1 MTQKTVNMPKTD
13 QQKKFFTRDHFR
25 IELLVVALA
34 VYCSVFLN
42 GTLWDILLDT
52 QRGLW
57 PTQRWTFF
65 WVTTIGITAF
75 QVGFLSLF
83 VWGRFAKMAVAILA
97 LITVITHYFSN
108 QYRVMFDTSMIRN
121 VLATNLQESSDLI
134 TFKAIG
140 LSLLYLLPVALALG
154 FYGIP
159 SISFGRQ
166 ISAKLMTVVVALGV
180 SVIAAGSQYK
190 SLSSAIRNHGE
201 IRHLVLPTSPI
212 LAFARMVGTDTAQAS
227 INKEPLDVAP
237 QRLTQTTKKP
247 LLTVVVVGE
256 TVRAQNWGLSGS
268 EHQTTPQLAQIS
280 KQELFNFPYAKS
292 CGTNTETSVPCM
304 FSGIG
309 RSDYSEKWIKQH
321 ESVLALMQRAGV
333 DMSWIDN
340 QSGCKGACDGI
351 KSMSASELVRQKK
364 AADDLLDDILIK
376 GLTAS
381 VSKIPKD
388 QVVVLHMLGNHGPAY
403 HKRYPQDK
411 AYFTPTCQDNNLTN
425 CSREAIINTYDNAIR
440 YTDDVLAKLI
450 QHLNQLQDRS
460 VSLIYVSDHGE
471 SLGEK
476 GLYLHGVPYAF
487 APEEQTRVP
496 FFFWFPERTQKML
509 RLNGEC
515 LRRKVSRLT
524 EHDLLAHSLLGLYK
538 ISSPV
543 YKKQW
548 DFIQDCHA

>member
-1 MTQKTVNMPKTD
+1 MPKTD
-13 QQKKFFTRDHFR
+13 QQKKFFTCDHFR
-25 IELLVVALA
+25 TEFLVVALA
-34 VYCSVFLN
+34 IYCSVFLN
-42 GTLWDILLDT
+42 GALWDGLLET

-57 PTQRWTFF
+57 PTERWTFF

-75 QVGFLSLF
+75 QVAFLSLF
-83 VWGRFAKMAVAILA
+83 VWGRFAKVAVAVFA
-97 LITVITHYFSN
+97 LIAVVTHYFSN
-108 QYRVMFDTSMIRN
+108 QYKVMFDTSMIRN
-121 VLATNLQESSDLI
+121 ALATNFQESSELI

-140 LSLLYLLPVALALG
+140 LVLLYALPVALALW
-154 FYGIP
+154 FYRVP
-159 SISFGRQ
+159 NISFGRQ
-166 ISAKLMTVVVALGV
+166 VSVKLMTVVVALSV
-180 SVIAAGSQYK
+180 SVVAAGTQYK

-201 IRHLVLPTSPI
+201 IRHLVLPTSPV
-212 LAFARMVGTDTAQAS
+212 LALVRTVGAESAQA
-227 INKEPLDVAP
+227 NVKKEPLDVAP
-237 QRLTQTTKKP
+237 QRSTQLTKKP

-309 RSDYSEKWIKQH
+309 RSNYNEKWIKQH
-321 ESVLALMQRAGV
+321 ESVLALIQRAGV
-333 DMSWIDN
+333 DVAWIDN
-340 QSGCKGACDGI
+340 QSGCKGACDGT
-351 KSMSASELVRQKK
+351 KSMSASVLVQQNKS
-364 AADDLLDDILIK
+364 ADDNLDEILIK
-376 GLTAS
+376 GLAAN
-381 VSKIPKD
+381 VSKAAKD

-403 HKRYPQDK
+403 YKRYPQDR
-411 AYFTPTCQDNNLTN
+411 AHFTPTCQDNNLTN
-425 CSREAIINTYDNAIR
+425 CSREAIVNTYDNAIR

-450 QHLNQLQDRS
+450 QQLNQIQDRA
-460 VSLIYVSDHGE
+460 VSLVYVSDHGE

-476 GLYLHGVPYAF
+476 GLFLHGVPYAL

-509 RLNGEC
+509 GLNAQC
-515 LRRKVSRLT
+515 LARKASRPT
-524 EHDLLAHSLLGLYK
+524 EHDLLAHSLLGLYE

-543 YKKQW
+543 YKRQW

>member
-1 MTQKTVNMPKTD
+1 MPKTN
-13 QQKKFFTRDHFR
+13 QEKKFFTRDHFR
-25 IELLVVALA
+25 IEFLVVALA
-34 VYCSVFLN
+34 VYCSIFLN
-42 GTLWDILLDT
+42 GKLWDILLDT

-97 LITVITHYFSN
+97 LISVITFYFSN
-108 QYRVMFDTSMIRN
+108 QYGVIFDTSMIRN
-121 VLATNLQESSDLI
+121 LLTTNVQESSELI

-140 LSLLYLLPVALALG
+140 LGLLYLMPVVLALR
-154 FYGIP
+154 FYRIP
-159 SISFGRQ
+159 DISFGRQ
-166 ISAKLMTVVVALGV
+166 ISAKFITVFIALGV
-180 SVIAAGSQYK
+180 SVAAAESQFK
-190 SLSSAIRNHGE
+190 SLASAIRNHGE

-212 LAFARMVGTDTAQAS
+212 LAFTRTVVTDTAHAS
-227 INKEPLDVAP
+227 IKKEPLDVTP
-237 QRLTQTTKKP
+237 QRLIQTTKKP
-247 LLTVVVVGE
+247 LLTLVVVGE

-268 EHQTTPQLAQIS
+268 KRQTTPQLAQIS
-280 KQELFNFPYAKS
+280 KQELFNFPYAES
-292 CGTNTETSVPCM
+292 CGTNTETSLPCI

-309 RSDYSEKWIKQH
+309 RSTYNETWIKQH

-340 QSGCKGACDGI
+340 QSGCKGTCDGI
-351 KSMSASELVRQKK
+351 KSTSASELVRQKK
-364 AADDLLDDILIK
+364 AADDHLDDILIK
-376 GLTAS
+376 GFTAS

-403 HKRYPQDK
+403 YKRYPQDR
-411 AYFTPTCQDNNLTN
+411 AHFTPTCQDHNLTN
-425 CSREAIINTYDNAIR
+425 CSREAIANTYDNAIR

-450 QHLNQLQDRS
+450 QQLNQIQDRS

-496 FFFWFPERTQKML
+496 FFFWFPERTQKTL
-509 RLNGEC
+509 GLNTQC
-515 LRRKVSRLT
+515 LARKASRPT
-524 EHDLLAHSLLGLYK
+524 EHDLLAHSLLGLYE
-538 ISSPV
+538 ISSPI
-543 YKKQW
+543 YKRQW
-548 DFIQDCHA
+548 DFIRDCRA

>member
-1 MTQKTVNMPKTD
+1 MPKTN
-13 QQKKFFTRDHFR
+13 QEKKFFTRDHFR
-25 IELLVVALA
+25 IEFLVVALA

-42 GTLWDILLDT
+42 GKLWDILLDT

-97 LITVITHYFSN
+97 LISVITFYFSN
-108 QYRVMFDTSMIRN
+108 QYGVIFDTSMIRN
-121 VLATNLQESSDLI
+121 LLTTNVQESSELI

-140 LSLLYLLPVALALG
+140 LGLLYLMPVVLALR
-154 FYGIP
+154 FYRIP
-159 SISFGRQ
+159 DISFGRQ
-166 ISAKLMTVVVALGV
+166 ISAKFITVFIALGV
-180 SVIAAGSQYK
+180 SVAAAESQFK
-190 SLSSAIRNHGE
+190 SLASAIRNHGE

-212 LAFARMVGTDTAQAS
+212 LAFTRTVVTDTAHAS
-227 INKEPLDVAP
+227 IKKEPLDVTP
-237 QRLTQTTKKP
+237 QRLIQTTKKP
-247 LLTVVVVGE
+247 LLTLVVVGE

-268 EHQTTPQLAQIS
+268 KRQTTPQLAQIS
-280 KQELFNFPYAKS
+280 KQELFNFPYAES
-292 CGTNTETSVPCM
+292 CGTNTETSLPCM

-309 RSDYSEKWIKQH
+309 RSTYNETWIKQH

-340 QSGCKGACDGI
+340 QSGCKGTCDGI
-351 KSMSASELVRQKK
+351 KSTSASELVRQKR
-364 AADDLLDDILIK
+364 AADDHLDNILIK
-376 GLTAS
+376 GFTAS

-388 QVVVLHMLGNHGPAY
+388 QVVVLHMFGNHGPAY
-403 HKRYPQDK
+403 YKRYPQDR
-411 AYFTPTCQDNNLTN
+411 AHFTPTCQDNNLTN
-425 CSREAIINTYDNAIR
+425 CSREAIINTYDNVIS
-440 YTDDVLAKLI
+440 YTDDILAKLI
-450 QHLNQLQDRS
+450 QRLNQLQDRS

-471 SLGEK
+471 SIGEK

-496 FFFWFPERTQKML
+496 FFFWFPERTQRTL
-509 RLNGEC
+509 GLNTQC
-515 LRRKVSRLT
+515 LARKASRPT